1 MTTNPQHEVPPAAAS
16 GHDPHLAHH
25 FDSVEQQREAATQG
39 MWLFL
44 ATEILLFGGLFC
56 AYAVYR
62 ANHPEV
68 FLYAHHFLDTT
79 LGATN
84 TVILL
89 CSSFTMAAGVWAAQH
104 GRRTLLVTMLALTLA
119 GGLGFLGIKVVEYRH
134 KWEHHLLWGTHY
146 RPQGHAPEGSDFIE
160 IAPPG
165 YEPPAHDGTTPPA
178 ASAPASTPGAPASQ
192 PTGSA
197 AAPAAADPNAPVVDP
212 NWAFQPADSGPR
224 GLLRPDAAPPA
235 LSANR
240 EVRNVQLFF
249 AIYYGLTGL
258 HGLHVIAGLAVI
270 GWILVRAL
278 RGHFSAA
285 YSTPVHMVGLY
296 WHVVD
301 LIWIYLFPL
310 LYLIH

>member
-1 MTTNPQHEVPPAAAS
+1 MTTDTNSDLAPSHAD
-16 GHDPHLAHH
+16 GHAPHLAHH
-25 FDSVEQQREAATQG
+25 FDTLEQQRDAATQG

-79 LGATN
+79 LGAVN

-104 GRRTLLVTMLALTLA
+104 GRRTMLVTMLALTLL
-119 GGLGFLGIKVVEYRH
+119 GGFGFLGIKYVEYRH

-146 RPQGHAPEGSDFIE
+146 RPQAHAPAGTDFIE

-165 YEPPAHDGTTPPA
+165 LTPAGHQGTSQPTTSPASAHAIAPAPPV
-178 ASAPASTPGAPASQ
+178 ASAPPE
-192 PTGSA
+192 
-197 AAPAAADPNAPVVDP
+197 PNAPAVDP
-212 NWAFQPADSGPR
+212 NWTFQPSDSGPR
-224 GLLRPDAAPPA
+224 GLLRPETVAPT

-249 AIYYGLTGL
+249 AIYYGMTGL

-270 GWILVRAL
+270 TWVLVRAL